1 MTTHMRNKTKPS
13 VLPGLMLIIAL
24 LVPSSATRAQTS
36 LFSDPKAHAEGDVLT
51 IVLAERTAAQRES
64 AWKNKSGASLGAGSS
79 VAGEGLSGQFAA
91 DARFNKEAQARNE
104 SLQSD
109 LLQGTITAMIV
120 GVDKGGNLEVRGERK
135 ISVNGE
141 AHLLSVSGIVRPFD
155 IHYNNTV
162 LSHQIAN
169 ADIEYRRTGFGK
181 RMFKPGMFVKVGA
194 IAALGAA
201 LIFAAD

>member
-1 MTTHMRNKTKPS
+1 MLNRLFPHIS
-13 VLPGLMLIIAL
+13 AIAAILVLAL
-24 LVPSSATRAQTS
+24 SAPAAGYAQTS
-36 LFSDPKAHAEGDVLT
+36 MFSDPKAHAEGDVLT

-64 AWKNKSGASLGAGSS
+64 AWQNNSKAGLGTSAS
-79 VAGEGLSGQFAA
+79 VAGGTLSGSFAA
-91 DARFNKEAQARNE
+91 DANFTKDAKARNE

-109 LLQGTITAMIV
+109 LLQGTMTALIV
-120 GVDKGGNLEVRGERK
+120 GVEPGGNLQVRGERR

-155 IHYNNTV
+155 IQYNNTV
-162 LSHQIAN
+162 LSYQIAN

-181 RMFKPGMFVKVGA
+181 RMFKPGFFVKFGA

-201 LIFAAD
+201 ILLSAD